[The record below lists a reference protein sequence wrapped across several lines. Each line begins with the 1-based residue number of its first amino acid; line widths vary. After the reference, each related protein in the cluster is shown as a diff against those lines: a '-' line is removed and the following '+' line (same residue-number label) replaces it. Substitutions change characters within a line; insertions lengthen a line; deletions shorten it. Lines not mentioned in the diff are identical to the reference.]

1 MPGNYALWKDMRIF
15 VNDEPR
21 EVSAGETTVQALM
34 GAAGLP
40 SLDGVA
46 VAVNDGVVP
55 RSHWARLELNDGDR
69 VLVIRATQGG

>member
-1 MPGNYALWKDMRIF
+1 MQIF

-21 EVSAGETTVQALM
+21 EVSADAYSVETLF
-34 GAAGLP
+34 GDSGLP
-40 SLDGVA
+40 SRDGVA

-55 RSHWARLELNDGDR
+55 RSQWAGRALNDGDR

>member
-1 MPGNYALWKDMRIF
+1 MLVF
-15 VNDEPR
+15 VNDAPR
-21 EVSAGETTVQALM
+21 DLAPDETTVAALM
-34 GAAGLP
+34 RSAGLP

-55 RSHWARLELNDGDR
+55 RPSWENRALVAGDR

>member
-1 MPGNYALWKDMRIF
+1 MRVF

-21 EVSAGETTVQALM
+21 DVASGDATVETLM
-34 GAAGLP
+34 RDSGLP

-46 VAVNDGVVP
+46 VAVNDGVIP
-55 RSHWARLELNDGDR
+55 RGQWSGRTLADGDR

>member
-1 MPGNYALWKDMRIF
+1 MRIF

-21 EVSAGETTVQALM
+21 EVSDGEATVTALM
-34 GAAGLP
+34 GGAALP

-55 RSHWARLELNDGDR
+55 RSQWAQRVLNDGDR